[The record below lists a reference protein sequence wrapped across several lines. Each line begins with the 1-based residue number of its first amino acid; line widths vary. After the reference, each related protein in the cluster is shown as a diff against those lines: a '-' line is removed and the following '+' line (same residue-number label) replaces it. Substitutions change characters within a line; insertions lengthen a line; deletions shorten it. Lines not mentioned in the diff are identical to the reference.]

1 MVPRRSRVHRLLGVV
16 ALAER
21 IPLPTVRQSCR
32 LAIEQLSLECTVC
45 GRQTSVTAGTI
56 FHRTRTPLP
65 TWFAAA
71 WLMTGQKQGVSALGL
86 QRALGLGSYQ
96 TAWAML
102 HRFRLAMVRPARER
116 LGGWVEVDEAYVGG
130 VEGAVHGRETATK
143 SIVAVAVEIKSPKGF
158 GRIRLRSVPDVTQDS
173 LIPFIE
179 AVVEPGA
186 TVHTDGWQ
194 AYWTVPEHGYRHERT
209 VMRKQ
214 NDPAHVVMPGVHRV
228 ASLLRRWL
236 LGTHQ
241 GAVGADHLDAYLN
254 EFTFR
259 FNRRHSRRRGMLFY
273 RLLEQSIAAD
283 PIAYSSLIAN
293 PKATGRT
300 PHPTITT
307 RPRRPGTR
315 RLPPLETTP
324 GNTPPPDLNG

>member
-21 IPLPTVRQSCR
+21 IPLTTVRQSCR
-32 LAIEQLSLECTVC
+32 LAIEQLSLECAVC

-86 QRALGLGSYQ
+86 RRALGLGSYQ

-102 HRFRLAMVRPARER
+102 HRFRLAMVCPARER

-143 SIVAVAVEIKSPKGF
+143 SIVAVAVEMKPPKGF
-158 GRIRLRSVPDVTQDS
+158 GRIRLRSVPDVRQDS

-186 TVHTDGWQ
+186 MGTPMVGRRTGPCPSTVT
-194 AYWTVPEHGYRHERT
+194 
-209 VMRKQ
+209 
-214 NDPAHVVMPGVHRV
+214 
-228 ASLLRRWL
+228 
-236 LGTHQ
+236 GTS
-241 GAVGADHLDAYLN
+241 G
-254 EFTFR
+254 
-259 FNRRHSRRRGMLFY
+259 
-273 RLLEQSIAAD
+273 
-283 PIAYSSLIAN
+283 P
-293 PKATGRT
+293 
-300 PHPTITT
+300 
-307 RPRRPGTR
+307 
-315 RLPPLETTP
+315 
-324 GNTPPPDLNG
+324 